1 MKKILRGLILAGI
14 TVASFNVSAATIA
27 TSLID
32 NNGEWT
38 TGNTS
43 NQWLGPIAGL
53 SPTAGSHMMHFN
65 SSRDHF
71 SEPVSISFDGLSIE
85 AGTYQFIID
94 IGSFTN
100 FSLAIIDSIG
110 MTVDGIFLSP
120 SSVTGT
126 DPSQGQWQTWVYE
139 YTILSGIEGIL
150 GFGIDVAS
158 SGVDANIAFD
168 NLIVNYDAVSPV
180 PLPAAVWLFGSG
192 LLGLIGFRSRK
203 ETA

>member
-1 MKKILRGLILAGI
+1 MKKLLRSLILAGI
-14 TVASFNVSAATIA
+14 TVVSFNVSAATIA

-32 NNGEWT
+32 DNGDWT

-53 SPTAGSHMMHFN
+53 SPTVGPHLMHFN
-65 SSRDHF
+65 SSRDEF
-71 SEPVSISFDGLSIE
+71 SGPTSISFDGLSIE

-100 FSLAIIDSIG
+100 YSLAIIDSIG
-110 MTVDGIFLSP
+110 MTVDGAFLSP
-120 SSVTGT
+120 SSVTGI
-126 DPSQGQWQTWVYE
+126 DPRQGEWQTWVFE
-139 YTILSGIEGIL
+139 YTILSGIDGIL

-158 SGVDANIAFD
+158 SGANANIAFD

-192 LLGLIGFRSRK
+192 LLGLIGIRRRK
-203 ETA
+203 EAA